1 MPTYD
6 PFVPPVL
13 VLGLGN
19 VLLGDDG
26 AGAALVREMRGLYK
40 SVRAVECIDG
50 GTQGVA
56 LLGYF
61 AGREALVILDA
72 YASRRGAGS
81 VSVLEGTEVLSVAGP
96 RSITA
101 HEGNAGELLCA
112 AALLDI
118 LPTHIFLVGIEPEG
132 VHTKFGLSEPVRNAL
147 PAALVRACGVV
158 ERVLTELGLADRY
171 TTEEAQHLD
180 ADVRKLA

>member
-1 MPTYD
+1 MQTYD
-6 PFVPPVL
+6 HVAPVL

-26 AGAALVREMRGLYK
+26 VGPTLVREMRGLYK
-40 SVRAVECIDG
+40 GVRAVECIDG
-50 GTQGVA
+50 GTQGMA

-81 VSVLEGTEVLSVAGP
+81 VSVLEGSEVLSAARP

-101 HEGNAGELLCA
+101 HEGNAGELLAA
-112 AALLDI
+112 AALVDI
-118 LPTHIFLVGIEPEG
+118 LPKHLSLVGIEPGG
-132 VHTKFGLSEPVRNAL
+132 VYTKFGLSEPARNAL
-147 PAALVRACGVV
+147 PAALVRACGIV
-158 ERVLTELGLADRY
+158 ERVLAELGLADHGC
-171 TTEEAQHLD
+171 TGEAQDRGAD
-180 ADVRKLA
+180 ALKSA